1 MENIIEIINYNQIAK
16 IDVYYKK
23 VNSELIYIYEPKTIL
38 DKIIKKIGLF
48 KPYFKIRFYPDKVI
62 INKDFI
68 DQYLDN
74 NNSYMEDNI
83 VYYKPYLKIFLSNG
97 TIENLFYENE
107 ENMRAEII
115 RIKNMIPALLIN

>member
-1 MENIIEIINYNQIAK
+1 MIEIINCNQIAK
-16 IDVYYKK
+16 ITVHYKK
-23 VNSELIYIYEPKTIL
+23 VNSELIYIYEPKKIL
-38 DKIIKKIGLF
+38 DKILKKIGLF
-48 KPYFKIRFYPDKVI
+48 KPYFKKRFYPDKVI

-97 TIENLFYENE
+97 TIEKLFYENE
-107 ENMRAEII
+107 EDMRAEINH
-115 RIKNMIPALLIN
+115 IKNIIPALLIN

>member
-23 VNSELIYIYEPKTIL
+23 VNRELIYIYEPKKIL
-38 DKIIKKIGLF
+38 DKILKKIGLF
-48 KPYFKIRFYPDKVI
+48 KPYFKNRFYPDKEI

-97 TIENLFYENE
+97 IIENLFYENE
-107 ENMRAEII
+107 EDMRAEINH
-115 RIKNMIPALLIN
+115 IKNIIPALLIN

>member
-23 VNSELIYIYEPKTIL
+23 VNRELIYIYEPKKIL
-38 DKIIKKIGLF
+38 DKILKKIGLF

-107 ENMRAEII
+107 EDMRAEII
-115 RIKNMIPALLIN
+115 HIKNMIPALLIN

>member
-23 VNSELIYIYEPKTIL
+23 VNKELIYIYEPKTIL

-107 ENMRAEII
+107 EDMRAEII
-115 RIKNMIPALLIN
+115 HIKNMIPALLIN